1 MILLLIPLLSMVFSL
16 QMQQAPTSQLY
27 DARIETD
34 KVNGK
39 LLIRNVFEN
48 KSQKTVDL
56 YYKFKCKRQG
66 RSGSSV
72 NSQSG
77 SFTAAPGE
85 IVTLSKT
92 AVSVA
97 PSDAYTINLEV
108 FSNSKTI
115 ATDSYSSEEE

>member
-1 MILLLIPLLSMVFSL
+1 MILLLIPLLSKVFTM
-16 QMQQAPTSQLY
+16 QTQQAPATHLY
-27 DARIETD
+27 DARIETE

-48 KSQKTVDL
+48 KSQNTVDL
-56 YYKFKCKRQG
+56 YYKFKCKREG
-66 RSGSSV
+66 RSGSSA

-85 IVTLSKT
+85 TVTLSKT

-97 PSDAYTINLEV
+97 PSDAYTIDLEV
-108 FSNSKTI
+108 YSNAKTI
-115 ATDSYSSEEE
+115 ATDTYSSEEE